1 MSGFFQRFD
10 PGGKVG
16 SRLRGSTS
24 QGMVGFNRVPL
35 RVVLPN
41 MVTLLALCSGLTAVR
56 LALEGRLELA
66 MLAILLAAFLD
77 ALDGRL
83 ARLLKG
89 TSRFGAEL
97 DSLTDFVNFGVAPA
111 LILYQSSLMQLGN
124 LGWIA
129 SLLYAICV
137 GLRLARFNAM
147 IDRPQPDYAA
157 SFFAGVP
164 APAGALLAL
173 LPMYFNLLDGRWL
186 TQMPTFVAVYIVV
199 IGLMMVSS
207 LPTFSGKRLG
217 ARLPSDA
224 VLPLM
229 VAGAAFIALS
239 VTFTWHVLIALTFL
253 YFAVLPVG
261 VWYHARWRADHEATH
276 EQGPASKEPGD
287 AAEQ

>member
-1 MSGFFQRFD
+1 MSGLFQDFE
-10 PGGKVG
+10 PGGKPG
-16 SRLRGSTS
+16 SPRGRRWRRI
-24 QGMVGFNRVPL
+24 NRVPL
-35 RVVLPN
+35 RMVLPN

-66 MLAILLAAFLD
+66 MMAILLAALLD

-111 LILYQSSLMQLGN
+111 LILYQSSLTEIGN

-129 SLLYAICV
+129 ALLYAICT
-137 GLRLARFNAM
+137 GLRLARFNAAL
-147 IDRPQPDYAA
+147 DVAGPDHKAL
-157 SFFAGVP
+157 FFTGVP

-173 LPMYFNLLDGRWL
+173 LPMYFALLGGDWL
-186 TQMPTFVAVYIVV
+186 TGSPVLVAAYIVL
-199 IGLMMVSS
+199 IGLLMVSS

-217 ARLPSDA
+217 ARLPSDS

-229 VAGAAFIALS
+229 VAVVATIALL
-239 VTFTWHVLIALTFL
+239 VAFTWHVLIAMAFL
-253 YFAVLPVG
+253 YLSVLPVSW
-261 VWYHARWRADHEATH
+261 WYERKLSRQAHSHET
-276 EQGPASKEPGD
+276 GD
-287 AAEQ
+287 APHE